1 MIGILSLFLELLFN
15 QIIPK
20 SSYFLPLFT
29 LVSLLFIKRNNKY
42 YIYLF
47 ILGFIYD
54 LFFTEVIFLHSI
66 IFLFLGFIIKLFK
79 RNLLVLLL
87 VITIYQVLL
96 SISYIL
102 INNININFNEFIFII
117 KHYYIIN
124 IIYYLILS
132 IIYKKKS

>member
-1 MIGILSLFLELLFN
+1 MIGILSLFLELLLN

-87 VITIYQVLL
+87 VITLYQVLL

-102 INNININFNEFIFII
+102 INNINISFDEFVFII
-117 KHYYIIN
+117 KHFYLIN

>member
-66 IFLFLGFIIKLFK
+66 IFLFLEFIIKLFK

-87 VITIYQVLL
+87 VITSYQVLL

>member
-15 QIIPK
+15 QIISK

-29 LVSLLFIKRNNKY
+29 LVSLLFIKRNNNY

-47 ILGFIYD
+47 ILGFTYD

-79 RNLLVLLL
+79 RNILVLLL